1 MEDVSAIV
9 RNSLHPK
16 QVQERQRER
25 RTLEAQA
32 LPSQNVA
39 RNFESEN
46 LPTEQN
52 RNDNTVCKQILESD
66 PAIRVAA
73 FIDGAEVTGYA
84 ETART
89 KNVLS
94 QSIDLRKR
102 IGFWSSIVTEMARQ
116 TDELFGRTESVL
128 ITHKGLK
135 MVTIPLSA
143 RRSLG
148 LSLDR
153 SAETEKIILKI
164 MTKFDLAPSD

>member
-1 MEDVSAIV
+1 M
-9 RNSLHPK
+9 
-16 QVQERQRER
+16 
-25 RTLEAQA
+25 
-32 LPSQNVA
+32 PSQNVA

-153 SAETEKIILKI
+153 SADTEKIILKI
-164 MTKFDLAPSD
+164 MTKFDLGSSD

>member
-1 MEDVSAIV
+1 M
-9 RNSLHPK
+9 
-16 QVQERQRER
+16 
-25 RTLEAQA
+25 
-32 LPSQNVA
+32 PSQNVG

-46 LPTEQN
+46 LSTEKN
-52 RNDNTVCKQILESD
+52 RDDNTVCKQILESD
-66 PAIRVAA
+66 AAIRVAA
-73 FIDGAEVTGYA
+73 FIQGAEVTGYA
-84 ETART
+84 ETVRT

-116 TDELFGRTESVL
+116 TDELFGSTEYVL

-153 SAETEKIILKI
+153 SADTEKIILKI
-164 MTKFDLAPSD
+164 MTKFDLASTH

>member
-1 MEDVSAIV
+1 MFEDAVE
-9 RNSLHPK
+9 SL
-16 QVQERQRER
+16 
-25 RTLEAQA
+25 A
-32 LPSQNVA
+32 LPSQSVG
-39 RNFESEN
+39 RNSEIEN
-46 LPTEQN
+46 FSTQGDPDDN
-52 RNDNTVCKQILESD
+52 RICKQILESD

-73 FIDGAEVTGYA
+73 FIEGAEVTGYA

-116 TDELFGRTESVL
+116 TDELFGSTQYVL

-153 SAETEKIILKI
+153 SADTEKIILKI
-164 MTKFDLAPSD
+164 TAKFSLGPTV

>member
-1 MEDVSAIV
+1 V
-9 RNSLHPK
+9 RGS
-16 QVQERQRER
+16 R
-25 RTLEAQA
+25 EAQA
-32 LPSQNVA
+32 LPSQNVG

-46 LPTEQN
+46 LSTEKN
-52 RNDNTVCKQILESD
+52 RDDNTVCKQILESD

-73 FIDGAEVTGYA
+73 FIEGAEVTGYA

-153 SAETEKIILKI
+153 PADTEKIIQKI
-164 MTKFDLAPSD
+164 MTKFDLLSRD

>member
-1 MEDVSAIV
+1 LEDVSAIV

>member
-1 MEDVSAIV
+1 M
-9 RNSLHPK
+9 
-16 QVQERQRER
+16 
-25 RTLEAQA
+25 
-32 LPSQNVA
+32 PSQNVG

-46 LPTEQN
+46 LSTEKN
-52 RNDNTVCKQILESD
+52 RDDNTVCKQILESD
-66 PAIRVAA
+66 PSIRVAA
-73 FIDGAEVTGYA
+73 FIEGAEVTGYA

-153 SAETEKIILKI
+153 LADTEKIILKI
-164 MTKFDLAPSD
+164 MTKFVLGSNDWTSSNQV